1 MSERSER
8 PDGVSERSERPDVG
22 TGDDERYA
30 RGLAK
35 YREVYGDDAVVFETG
50 EVAFFDLMVSH
61 LFGEVWTRPGLEIDQ
76 RRLLVMGVLA
86 AQAKWDTLQTQFT
99 RALARGELTA
109 AQVREVAIHLIPYVG
124 VPSSSEL
131 FRTSETAIALHEQPG
146 PDDGDLE

>member
-8 PDGVSERSERPDVG
+8 PSVVSERPDVG
-22 TGDDERYA
+22 TTGDERYA
-30 RGLAK
+30 RGLEK

-50 EVAFFDLMVSH
+50 EVAFFDLMVGH

-86 AQAKWDTLQTQFT
+86 AQAKWETLQTQFT

-131 FRTSETAIALHEQPG
+131 FRTSETAIALHEQPLG
-146 PDDGDLE
+146 DDEELE